1 VTHDWDAL
9 ARGTLAVYAAN
20 ARAFNQTRN
29 KTLFEKQWL
38 DRFLAMLPARSHIL
52 DAGCG
57 TGDPIARYL
66 MERGHTVTGIDGAP
80 AMIAEA
86 QAAFPRGDWRVMDL
100 RQITLPGPYDGVL
113 GWNSVFHL
121 TQAEQRTVIPHLIR
135 LARPGGPLMITIG
148 HGNGTATGTIA
159 GHTVYHA
166 SLSPR
171 EYRALLD
178 ENGCDTVDLVIEDP
192 RCNGHSVLLGRR
204 RSSAQTKS
212 PDA

>member
-38 DRFLAMLPARSHIL
+38 DRFLAMLPA
-52 DAGCG
+52 
-57 TGDPIARYL
+57 
-66 MERGHTVTGIDGAP
+66 
-80 AMIAEA
+80 
-86 QAAFPRGDWRVMDL
+86 VMDL

-121 TQAEQRTVIPHLIR
+121 TQAEQRAVIPHLIR
-135 LARPGGPLMITIG
+135 LVRPGGPLMITIG

-166 SLSPR
+166 SLSPQ

-212 PDA
+212 PGA

>member
-9 ARGTLAVYAAN
+9 ARGTLAVY
-20 ARAFNQTRN
+20 
-29 KTLFEKQWL
+29 
-38 DRFLAMLPARSHIL
+38 
-52 DAGCG
+52 
-57 TGDPIARYL
+57 
-66 MERGHTVTGIDGAP
+66 IDGAP

-86 QAAFPRGDWRVMDL
+86 QAAFPCGDWRVMDL

-121 TQAEQRTVIPHLIR
+121 TQAEQRAVIPHLIR
-135 LARPGGPLMITIG
+135 LVRPGGPLMITIG

-166 SLSPR
+166 SLSPQ

-178 ENGCDTVDLVIEDP
+178 WGAAVRQLRQNHPAPDEICPARPLCARAFPALQTQRTP
-192 RCNGHSVLLGRR
+192 RALQKLT
-204 RSSAQTKS
+204 AE
-212 PDA
+212 